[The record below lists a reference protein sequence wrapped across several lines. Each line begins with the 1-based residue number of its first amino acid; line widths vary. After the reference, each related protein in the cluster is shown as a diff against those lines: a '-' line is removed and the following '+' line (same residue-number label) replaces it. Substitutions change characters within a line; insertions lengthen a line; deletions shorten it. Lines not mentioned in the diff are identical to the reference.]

1 VRHPLILSA
10 ADVLPLCLRSLVN
23 SEVPADIR
31 VYELRSLYWL
41 PDDFDGS
48 FQVLARSMVENIIL
62 EALSARTRF
71 QTAPCLEER
80 ERYLLHLMRRGFDPA
95 EAKEVAAEVALA
107 VAKWRE
113 EAKNVGISDSEIA
126 RMSSAFDH
134 QDLKKALRSS
144 TTALQV

>member
-1 VRHPLILSA
+1 
-10 ADVLPLCLRSLVN
+10 
-23 SEVPADIR
+23 
-31 VYELRSLYWL
+31 LYWL
-41 PDDFDGS
+41 ADDFDGS

-113 EAKNVGISDSEIA
+113 EAKKVGISDSEVA